1 MGKYQ
6 GSIWE
11 RKSRAGDGERKR
23 RTDRTNEVIKEQKCK
38 NKTSREQD
46 SPSELRRCFPV
57 YGLGRQ
63 DKTIQIRF
71 QMIPVL
77 GVISKDLHEFHG
89 FCTNPV
95 KHVTLLKLTMVICQ
109 A

>member
-11 RKSRAGDGERKR
+11 RKSRARNGQRKR
-23 RTDRTNEVIKEQKCK
+23 RTDGINEVIKEQKCK

-46 SPSELRRCFPV
+46 LPSELRRCFSV

-71 QMIPVL
+71 KMIPVL
-77 GVISKDLHEFHG
+77 CDIR
-89 FCTNPV
+89 
-95 KHVTLLKLTMVICQ
+95 TLRLCMNFRVSAPTRSSV
-109 A
+109 